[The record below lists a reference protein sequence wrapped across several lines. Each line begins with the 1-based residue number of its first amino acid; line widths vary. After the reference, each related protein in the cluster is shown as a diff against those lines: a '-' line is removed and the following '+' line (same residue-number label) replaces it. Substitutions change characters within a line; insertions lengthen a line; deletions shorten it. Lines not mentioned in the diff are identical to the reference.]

1 MFMGA
6 DPSGENVMQQE
17 KESGL
22 QVRAELIKVQREF
35 METRTKLK
43 SLEKRHK
50 LLMKLDREYNPQ
62 PKPPQN

>member
-6 DPSGENVMQQE
+6 EEQPQRVFAMQTEEQ
-17 KESGL
+17 SGL
-22 QVRAELIKVQREF
+22 QVRAELIKVHREF

-50 LLMKLDREYNPQ
+50 LLMKLDREYNP
-62 PKPPQN
+62 KPPQN

>member
-1 MFMGA
+1 
-6 DPSGENVMQQE
+6 MQQE
-17 KESGL
+17 EQSGL
-22 QVRAELIKVQREF
+22 QVRTELIKVHREF

-50 LLMKLDREYNPQ
+50 LLMKLDREYNPK